1 VSKNKSSFSG
11 LLLNSSYFQHFEA
24 LLVDICECIVVT
36 DHLIQNS
43 SLAII
48 PNGGR
53 SGFTLVMFLLASSD
67 SVGQDTRYNR
77 IVKQ

>member
-1 VSKNKSSFSG
+1 MNFASTSWNTQIKFQIMQRASKNKSSFSG
-11 LLLNSSYFQHFEA
+11 LLLNNIYNEHFEA

-36 DHLIQNS
+36 EHLIQNS

-53 SGFTLVMFLLASSD
+53 SGF
-67 SVGQDTRYNR
+67 
-77 IVKQ
+77 I

>member
-1 VSKNKSSFSG
+1 M
-11 LLLNSSYFQHFEA
+11 
-24 LLVDICECIVVT
+24 VT

-67 SVGQDTRYNR
+67 SVDQENR
-77 IVKQ
+77 IRHSIQQDRETLTALTMNGASCDLLLPNW